1 MRDAIPNNMSRLLIV
16 AAAELRYRAADQPI
30 VANEL
35 TDAALRLEKLA
46 YAMCSQSAPPLAKVV
61 DLF

>member
-1 MRDAIPNNMSRLLIV
+1 MRDVIPNNMSRHLIV

-30 VANEL
+30 VASEL
-35 TDAALRLEKLA
+35 TDAARRLEKLA
-46 YAMCSQSAPPLAKVV
+46 YAMCCQSAPPLAKVV

>member
-1 MRDAIPNNMSRLLIV
+1 MIPNNMSRQLIV
-16 AAAELRYRAADQPI
+16 AAAELRYRAADQPQ

-35 TDAALRLEKLA
+35 NDAAQRLEKLA
-46 YAMCSQSAPPLAKVV
+46 YTVGSQGVDAPSKVV

>member
-1 MRDAIPNNMSRLLIV
+1 MRDVIPTNMSRQLIV

-35 TDAALRLEKLA
+35 TDAARRLEKLA
-46 YAMCSQSAPPLAKVV
+46 YAMCSEAPRPLAKVV